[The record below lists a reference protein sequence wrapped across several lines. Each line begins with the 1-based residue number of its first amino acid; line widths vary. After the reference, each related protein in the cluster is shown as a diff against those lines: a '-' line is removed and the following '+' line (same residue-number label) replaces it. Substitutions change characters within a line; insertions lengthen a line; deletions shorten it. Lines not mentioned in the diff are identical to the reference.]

1 MESQQT
7 KSLETLYKRAKTG
20 KIQFWEVR
28 VSSNT
33 SISTITKNS
42 GELGTQNPL
51 THQENLTTGK
61 NLGRANETTHAQQA
75 VLQAESDWKKKRD
88 EGYKSLT
95 DLGITIGENSTVPV
109 DLLNNLLPA
118 SNTDANGNIKP
129 MLATDIDKIKKIEYP
144 VYVQPKL
151 DGFRCLIIVEGDE
164 VTLLSRSGKTFD
176 LPHIADA
183 FKGKGMNVVL
193 DGELYLHGVSFQAI
207 SKAIKK
213 PNEMTPKICYY
224 CYDVV
229 DFNLEQMDRLTL
241 RNVSTSMLN
250 HRNIYDVDGTLA
262 HSREEITEL
271 HNNYVQMGY
280 EGAMARTRTN
290 KYVSSRSRDLMKV
303 KQFDDEEFEF
313 IHFVL
318 GQRGTEDLV
327 ARCFSKNGI
336 MFNAKMQGTREH
348 KEELYNSGIRAGS
361 QLTVKFFGLSEDGI
375 PRFPV
380 GKAFRNNGE

>member
-1 MESQQT
+1 M
-7 KSLETLYKRAKTG
+7 
-20 KIQFWEVR
+20 
-28 VSSNT
+28 
-33 SISTITKNS
+33 
-42 GELGTQNPL
+42 
-51 THQENLTTGK
+51 
-61 NLGRANETTHAQQA
+61 
-75 VLQAESDWKKKRD
+75 
-88 EGYKSLT
+88 
-95 DLGITIGENSTVPV
+95 DLGIVYPGVDHIAECNGTGYGDLSVALENE
-109 DLLNNLLPA
+109 LPL

-151 DGFRCLIIVEGDE
+151 DGFRCLVIVENDD

-176 LPHIADA
+176 LPHIADT
-183 FKGKGMNVVL
+183 FKGKNLNVVL
-193 DGELYLHGVSFQAI
+193 DGELYIHGVSFQAV

-229 DFNLEQMDRLTL
+229 EFNLDQMDRLAL
-241 RNVSTSMLN
+241 RNVATSAVN
-250 HRNIYDVDGTLA
+250 HPNIIDVGGTLA
-262 HSREEITEL
+262 HSRQEITEL
-271 HNNYVQMGY
+271 HDGFVQMGY
-280 EGAMARTRTN
+280 EGAMARSRSN
-290 KYVSSRSRDLMKV
+290 RYISSRSRDLMKV

-327 ARCFSKNGI
+327 ARCFAPNGI

-348 KEELYNSGIRAGS
+348 KEELYNSGIRPGS
-361 QLTVKFFGLSEDGI
+361 KLTVKFFGLSEDGI

-380 GKAFRNNGE
+380 GKAFRDGKE